1 MARLYLNND
10 WEFYSEFTLELTQAG
25 TTGTFET
32 VRIPHSFS
40 QTPFNAFST
49 DIYQKD
55 ALYRRTF
62 KTESDWAEKRV
73 LLTIGAAA
81 HRSEVFLNGKRIAI
95 HECGYTAFTVDLTES
110 LAPCGSE
117 NLLAI
122 RVDSR
127 ENLNQPPFGFVIDYM
142 TYGGIYRDV
151 YLEVKNPLYIEDVF
165 VRTKGKAYE
174 ADVKLS
180 NGYGQI
186 LKQVQNDDGQVQNDG
201 GQVQNDGGQVQND
214 TACHAE
220 FISASQKAQDS
231 DLRQNDGGQVQND
244 GGQVQNDGGQVQN
257 DGGQSFKITHTLKKA
272 ENAPCTSEPKT
283 EIKRWS
289 LDAPYLYVLETALF
303 DENGT
308 LLDTKETR
316 FGFRDIRYDETGFYL
331 NGEKIKIRG
340 LNRHQSFP
348 YVGYAMPK
356 NMQREDADI
365 LKYELGLNEVRTS
378 HYPQSQ
384 YFIDRCDE
392 IGLLVFTEIPGWQHI
407 GNAEWKDKAVE
418 NVREMIMQYRNHPS
432 IFIWGVRINE
442 SQDDDEFYT
451 RTNKLAHELDS
462 TRPTGGVRFLKHSHL
477 LEDVYTFNDFSYY
490 GVNEGCLPKKKV
502 TDTHKGYMIT
512 EYNGHM
518 FPTKTFDNEP
528 HRTEHALR
536 HAKVLDSVAGRNE
549 ISGSSGWC
557 MADYN
562 THKDFGSGDYICY
575 HGVLDMF
582 RNPKAAAFVYQS
594 QAEASVSGDVLFVTS
609 SMDIGEHAGGAR
621 GDVYIITNADSVKM
635 YVNDIFIK
643 EYTKKDSPFKNL
655 LHPPILIDDY
665 IGHRLVDED
674 GIKEKHLKPMKDML
688 FALQK
693 FGVDKLPFRFILKGL
708 SLWIRG
714 VTNPN
719 KLRDLYGKY
728 IGNWGGEAVK
738 YRFDAVRGGK
748 IVKTVVKTPAKQTM
762 LQIEAKRT
770 TLIESETY
778 DAAFVSLKA
787 VDENGNVQPYCQ
799 EALSLRT
806 EGDIALIGPNAVS
819 LKGGMAGFYVKSS
832 GVKGVGSVTIID
844 WNNTLHEISF
854 KISKNET

>member
-1 MARLYLNND
+1 MIQRTFDVKSEADLRRLCWHCCKLGDYMARLYLNND
-10 WEFYSEFTLELTQAG
+10 WEFYSEFKPELTLAG
-25 TTGTFET
+25 TTGSFET

-81 HRSEVFLNGKRIAI
+81 HRSEVFLNGKRLAV

-110 LAPCGSE
+110 LAPVGEE

-127 ENLNQPPFGFVIDYM
+127 ESLNQPPFGFVIDYM

-151 YLEVKNPLYIEDVF
+151 YLEVKNPVYIEDVF
-165 VRTKGKAYE
+165 VRSKGLDYT
-174 ADVKLS
+174 ADVSIAGVSETERAK
-180 NGYGQI
+180 Y
-186 LKQVQNDDGQVQNDG
+186 
-201 GQVQNDGGQVQND
+201 
-214 TACHAE
+214 
-220 FISASQKAQDS
+220 
-231 DLRQNDGGQVQND
+231 
-244 GGQVQNDGGQVQN
+244 
-257 DGGQSFKITHTLKKA
+257 KITHTLKKA

-748 IVKTVVKTPAKQTM
+748 IVKTVIKTPAKQTM

-770 TLIESETY
+770 TLIEAETY
-778 DAAFVSLKA
+778 DVAFVSLKA

>member
-1 MARLYLNND
+1 MWTRRLCWHCCKLGDYMARLYLNND
-10 WEFYSEFTLELTQAG
+10 WEFYSEFKPELTQAG
-25 TTGTFET
+25 TTGSFET

-62 KTESDWAEKRV
+62 KTESDWGGKRV

-81 HRSEVFLNGKRIAI
+81 HRSEVFLNGKRLAV

-110 LAPCGSE
+110 LAPVGEE

-122 RVDSR
+122 RVDSH

-151 YLEVKNPLYIEDVF
+151 YLEVKNPVYIEDVF
-165 VRTKGKAYE
+165 VRTKGLEYT
-174 ADVKLS
+174 ADVSIAGVSETERAK
-180 NGYGQI
+180 Y
-186 LKQVQNDDGQVQNDG
+186 
-201 GQVQNDGGQVQND
+201 
-214 TACHAE
+214 
-220 FISASQKAQDS
+220 
-231 DLRQNDGGQVQND
+231 
-244 GGQVQNDGGQVQN
+244 
-257 DGGQSFKITHTLKKA
+257 KITHTLKKA

-407 GNAEWKDKAVE
+407 GNAEWKNKAVE

-451 RTNKLAHELDS
+451 RTNALAHELDS

-594 QAEASVSGDVLFVTS
+594 QAEASSAGDVLFVTS

-655 LHPPILIDDY
+655 SHPPILIDDY

-674 GIKEKHLKPMKDML
+674 GIKEKHLKPLKDML

-693 FGVDKLPFRFILKGL
+693 FGVDKLPFKFILKGL
-708 SLWIRG
+708 GLWIRG

-738 YRFDAVRGGK
+738 YRFDAVRDKK
-748 IVKTVVKTPAKQTM
+748 IVKTVVKTPAKQTT
-762 LQIEAKRT
+762 LKVEAKRT
-770 TLIESETY
+770 TLIEAETY
-778 DAAFVSLKA
+778 DVAFVSLKA
-787 VDENGNVQPYCQ
+787 LDENGNVQPYCQ
-799 EALSLRT
+799 EAVSLRT
-806 EGDIALIGPNAVS
+806 EGGIALIGPKAVS
-819 LKGGMAGFYVKSS
+819 LKGGMAGTYVKSL
-832 GVKGVGSVTIID
+832 GKAGRGALIVTD
-844 WNNTLHEISF
+844 WQG
-854 KISKNET
+854 NEQNIEFDVTCS